1 MPESVAV
8 LPIIAELVIDDTA
21 AEAPPAVHRSY
32 VVIVVGCVVIR
43 ACDGVDESQ
52 LTRAIQ

>member
-43 ACDGVDESQ
+43 AGDGVDESQ